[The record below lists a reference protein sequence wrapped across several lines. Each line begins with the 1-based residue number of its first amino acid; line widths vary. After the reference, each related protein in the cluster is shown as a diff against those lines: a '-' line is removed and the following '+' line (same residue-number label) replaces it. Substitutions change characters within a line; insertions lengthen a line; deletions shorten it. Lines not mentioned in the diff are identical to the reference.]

1 MCVAGQAE
9 CDALQPTRLDD
20 ASPFERT
27 VGGWL
32 FCTDFP
38 RVWESEADGADVS
51 KGRQGD
57 GQGSIDF
64 SLNAPR
70 GRRPGVSAF
79 RVW

>member
-1 MCVAGQAE
+1 MGAAVQAR
-9 CDALQPTRLDD
+9 CDALQPADVD
-20 ASPFERT
+20 EASPFERT

-32 FCTDFP
+32 FWKDFP
-38 RVWESEADGADVS
+38 RVWEGEADGAEIS